1 MKRWLVLFLLFT
13 AAYSADAQ
21 SFRWNRVNEDYW
33 TTLGTVSSAPSGATT
48 VVAAA
53 TATEILAIPDFA
65 EVAAISIRS
74 GTATAYIAH
83 ATAIAG
89 SISQASL
96 SLALFPNYEDAL
108 YYQRNHAT
116 LGSPPPIYFTAS
128 DGTEA
133 KFIQANSAGLLASFG
148 TVLFPVRN
156 NRYMV
161 LMATPAN
168 TAYINTHGLT
178 VRVRFGR

>member
-1 MKRWLVLFLLFT
+1 MKRWLVLFMLLT
-13 AAYSADAQ
+13 AAYYADAQ

-89 SISQASL
+89 NISQASL

-108 YYQRNHAT
+108 YYQRNHA
-116 LGSPPPIYFTAS
+116 GSAPRRDLFTAS
-128 DGTEA
+128 TERGEISSRLTA
-133 KFIQANSAGLLASFG
+133 RACWRPSGRCCS
-148 TVLFPVRN
+148 RC
-156 NRYMV
+156 
-161 LMATPAN
+161 AT
-168 TAYINTHGLT
+168 TATWC
-178 VRVRFGR
+178 

>member
-1 MKRWLVLFLLFT
+1 MKRWLVLLLLFT

-33 TTLGTVSSAPSGATT
+33 TTLGTVSSTPSGATT

-65 EVAAISIRS
+65 EIAAITIRS
-74 GTATAYIAH
+74 GTATANITH
-83 ATAIAG
+83 VTAVAG
-89 SISQASL
+89 NISQASL

-108 YYQRNHAT
+108 HYQKNHAT
-116 LGSPPPIYFTAS
+116 IGSPPPLYFTTS
-128 DGTEA
+128 DGIEA
-133 KFIQANSAGLLASFG
+133 KFIQVNSAGLLANFG
-148 TVLFPVRN
+148 TVQFPVRN
-156 NRYMV
+156 NRFLV
-161 LMATPAN
+161 LMATPVN